1 MASAAPLRTPMHL
14 WVVGIL
20 SLLWNCFGGYDY
32 TMTKMRNMDYLASM
46 GIDPNAMLAYLDAMP
61 LYANIGW
68 GLGVWAALVGSV
80 LLLMRNRYAVWAFGL
95 SILGMIMSFG
105 YMFFGPPMPGSEEAG
120 MMKYMPLII
129 VVLGVAQFAYAR
141 GSREEGPAPLVSKS
155 VGGVLC
161 AARRYDADAIRAC
174 GPNICGIA
182 SASHP

>member
-1 MASAAPLRTPMHL
+1 
-14 WVVGIL
+14 
-20 SLLWNCFGGYDY
+20 
-32 TMTKMRNMDYLASM
+32 M

-95 SILGMIMSFG
+95 SIVGMIMSFG

-141 GSREEGPAPLVSKS
+141 GAEKKGLLR
-155 VGGVLC
+155 
-161 AARRYDADAIRAC
+161 
-174 GPNICGIA
+174 
-182 SASHP
+182 

>member
-1 MASAAPLRTPMHL
+1 MATAAPLRTPMHL

-32 TMTKMRNMDYLASM
+32 TTTKMRNMDYLASM

-105 YMFFGPPMPGSEEAG
+105 YMFLGPPMPGAEEAG

-129 VVLGVAQFAYAR
+129 VVLGIAQFAYAR
-141 GSREEGPAPLVSKS
+141 GAEKKGL
-155 VGGVLC
+155 L
-161 AARRYDADAIRAC
+161 
-174 GPNICGIA
+174 
-182 SASHP
+182 H